1 MAFSLLVAIST
12 ANIFGLVSIGRLH
25 AAASDVWRGCCA
37 LARLLATELAAAA
50 PAPTEIS
57 RQAAEEA
64 VAVAPCWRGL
74 LSCHVSIDRAPQS
87 DVTIATHRRVA
98 FIGTQSIWMICAAI
112 WCAFVLYPYR
122 VLDVG
127 PGVWRRLFILY
138 LLTHVR
144 MVGARTLKGAACSAG
159 RKQLSSLRTA
169 AHSEQALRANGR
181 AAGVS
186 RSTDRDATPP
196 CWTLRRSPLRR
207 SGPQP
212 AASTPLCLQP
222 ASAQLQPHFQKVPH
236 CLAQLV
242 VPYWPGLLSCHVPI
256 GRAVQ
261 SAVRQSVMH
270 RGLAFIGTRS
280 TLKICVAMRC
290 AFVLYPYRVL
300 DFGPGVW
307 RWLFI

>member
-1 MAFSLLVAIST
+1 MACYLLMAIAAAT
-12 ANIFGLVSIGRLH
+12 IVCLVSIDRLH

-159 RKQLSSLRTA
+159 RKQLRCLRSARLHTL
-169 AHSEQALRANGR
+169 SRRCVPTDGR
-181 AAGVS
+181 
-186 RSTDRDATPP
+186 
-196 CWTLRRSPLRR
+196 
-207 SGPQP
+207 
-212 AASTPLCLQP
+212 
-222 ASAQLQPHFQKVPH
+222 
-236 CLAQLV
+236 LV
-242 VPYWPGLLSCHVPI
+242 
-256 GRAVQ
+256 
-261 SAVRQSVMH
+261 
-270 RGLAFIGTRS
+270 
-280 TLKICVAMRC
+280 
-290 AFVLYPYRVL
+290 
-300 DFGPGVW
+300 
-307 RWLFI
+307 